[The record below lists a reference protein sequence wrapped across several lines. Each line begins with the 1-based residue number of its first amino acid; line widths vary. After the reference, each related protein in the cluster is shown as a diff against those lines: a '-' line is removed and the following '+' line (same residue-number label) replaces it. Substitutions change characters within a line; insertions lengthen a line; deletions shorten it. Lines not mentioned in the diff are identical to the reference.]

1 MQYKL
6 KHGEDPFESNP
17 GLHAIAEFECLTP
30 RQMFFVILVAD
41 SSFDNPLKTF
51 PDRIKREKA
60 AKICGW
66 PQDTNGRELD
76 RNGRDVVNGKIE
88 SVEKAIEKFRYLT
101 FDEDKENLR
110 AVEQQ
115 IAEARDFMQKI
126 KKVKDDPKLEADL
139 IDKGLKIGTSIEK
152 LMESKKNLI
161 KTIQLK
167 EPVKIE
173 GVSTFTAVDL
183 APVEGEE
190 VKPKDEELSTID
202 RYMQTK
208 V

>member
-6 KHGEDPFESNP
+6 VYGIDPFEINP
-17 GLHAIAEFECLTP
+17 GLRAVMEFKDLTA

-41 SSFDNPLKTF
+41 QSYDNPLKSF
-51 PDRIKREKA
+51 PDKLKREKA
-60 AKICGW
+60 AVICGW
-66 PQDTNGRELD
+66 PQDTDGRTLD
-76 RNGRDVVNGKIE
+76 KGGRNMVAGKVE
-88 SVEKAIEKFRYLT
+88 SVEKAIEAFRSNA

-115 IAEARDFMQKI
+115 IAEARDFMQEI
-126 KKVKDDPKLEADL
+126 KATKGDLKLKADL

-152 LMESKKNLI
+152 LMESKRNLI

-173 GVSTFTAVDL
+173 GVLTYTASDL
-183 APVEGEE
+183 LPAEGEE
-190 VKPKDEELSTID
+190 INEGDEELSTID
-202 RYMQTK
+202 K
-208 V
+208 VMAAK